1 MLPQTVVKAAGLGK
15 GNRSHNAVAVNNV
28 KAEDERNFKAALLNC
43 DALKMLYIAAVVK
56 PEEGTDFPFSDPL
69 LLFLKALT
77 RIFGPL
83 DVIFRYTPGLK
94 QLLLLLFVNRKAA
107 ERGGCKLI

>member
-1 MLPQTVVKAAGLGK
+1 MSGILRRL
-15 GNRSHNAVAVNNV
+15 
-28 KAEDERNFKAALLNC
+28 LLNC

-56 PEEGTDFPFSDPL
+56 PEEGTDFPFSDPS

-83 DVIFRYTPGLK
+83 DVIFRYTPALSSFCCSSSSIVK
-94 QLLLLLFVNRKAA
+94 PP
-107 ERGGCKLI
+107 RGGCKLI